1 MRNKD
6 AYKQRLEKLRIQL
19 ALERS
24 LKKNDN
30 EHLAKQIK
38 STTLPAAKANY
49 RKQKMTRAAAH
60 DSRIEA
66 IMKEIENL
74 RALRVRKRKLGSK
87 AAVKGQR

>member
-1 MRNKD
+1 M
-6 AYKQRLEKLRIQL
+6 YKQRLEKLRIQL

-30 EHLAKQIK
+30 DHFAKQIK

-49 RKQKMTRAAAH
+49 RKQKMIRAAAH

-66 IMKEIENL
+66 IMKETFQIEN
-74 RALRVRKRKLGSK
+74 
-87 AAVKGQR
+87 

>member
-1 MRNKD
+1 MSKE

-30 EHLAKQIK
+30 DHFAKQIK
-38 STTLPAAKANY
+38 STTLPIAKANY

-74 RALRVRKRKLGSK
+74 RALRVR
-87 AAVKGQR
+87 